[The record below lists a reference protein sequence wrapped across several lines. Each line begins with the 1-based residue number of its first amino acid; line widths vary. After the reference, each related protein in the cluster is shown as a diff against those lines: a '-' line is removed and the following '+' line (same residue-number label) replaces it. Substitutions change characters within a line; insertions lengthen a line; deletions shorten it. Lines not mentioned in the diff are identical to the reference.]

1 MRKKIHNNT
10 RNPEE
15 LIYHPEI
22 YKARITPPLTG
33 WL

>member
-10 RNPEE
+10 RIPEGI
-15 LIYHPEI
+15 IYYPEI
-22 YKARITPPLTG
+22 YKARITPLTE

>member
-10 RNPEE
+10 RNIEE

-22 YKARITPPLTG
+22 YKARITPLTG
-33 WL
+33 